1 MIKIAIVDDE
11 QLIRE
16 GIGLLLSS
24 EPEIDVILS
33 AGSGPELLEK
43 IALTPPDL
51 LLMDI
56 QMEPMNGFELAEII
70 RKQYPDVK
78 IVVLSSHYKSSV
90 FGYMIKLGI
99 AAFLPKNS
107 PRAHFITAI
116 KNVYESG
123 VFFSAADHQ
132 LLLSYM
138 NSAPKRKS
146 LFSLAEELSDREIEV
161 IKLLCEQYSTPEISE
176 KLSISPRTVESHR
189 QRILDKTGSKNIAGI
204 VIYAVVNQIYS
215 LPV

>member
-43 IALTPPDL
+43 IALNPPDL

-70 RKQYPDVK
+70 RKEYPDVK

-123 VFFSAADHQ
+123 VFFSPSDHQ

-146 LFSLAEELSDREIEV
+146 LFSLAEELSERELEV

-189 QRILDKTGSKNIAGI
+189 QRILEKTGSKNIAGI

>member
-1 MIKIAIVDDE
+1 MIKLAIVDDE
-11 QLIRE
+11 HLIRE

-24 EPEIDVILS
+24 EPGMQVVIS
-33 AGSGPELLEK
+33 TGSGPELLENIK
-43 IALTPPDL
+43 RNVPDL
-51 LLMDI
+51 VLMDI
-56 QMEPMNGFELAEII
+56 QMEPMNGFELAEIL
-70 RKQYPDVK
+70 RKQYPEIK

-90 FGYMIKLGI
+90 FGYMIKMGI

-116 KNVYESG
+116 KNVHESG
-123 VFFSAADHQ
+123 VFFSPSDHQ

-189 QRILDKTGSKNIAGI
+189 QRILEKTGSKNIAGI
-204 VIYAVVNQIYS
+204 VIYAIVNNLYA